1 MRWSPKGR
9 QTEVAVGLKA
19 ATALLRNRREGIT
32 VMLASMMPTVV
43 LLIAS
48 LLLLDLTP
56 LTTEDGSIWLRL
68 VAR

>member
-1 MRWSPKGR
+1 MR
-9 QTEVAVGLKA
+9 EVASEVSSA
-19 ATALLRNRREGIT
+19 AQSARSASRGWHRKLWLT

-48 LLLLDLTP
+48 VLLLYLTP
-56 LTTEDGSIWLRL
+56 LTTEEVSIWMRL